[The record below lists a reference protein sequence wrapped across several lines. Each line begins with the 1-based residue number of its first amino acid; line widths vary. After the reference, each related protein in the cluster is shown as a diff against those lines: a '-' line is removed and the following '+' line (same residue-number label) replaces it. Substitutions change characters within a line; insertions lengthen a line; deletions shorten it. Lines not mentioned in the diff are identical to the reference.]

1 MWVDPE
7 DDPRDTG
14 SAPRGEKAVL
24 AEYLDHFRMTFEM
37 KCEGLDAEQLAQRSV
52 PPSSMS
58 LLGLVRH
65 LASVEFH
72 WFRRFIEGHMELAR
86 PFKSPED
93 RDLDFNGA
101 VADPEVVAEAW
112 AAWRARGRHAREVY
126 ERYDDLGTLRRP
138 GGRPERAP
146 GDRRPHDRGVRAAL
160 SGTPTSCASA
170 STAGP
175 ASSVRRCMPRRL
187 LSVARAAGAWRTVGS
202 GRRRD
207 QRSERRDRPGGVVPV
222 PCPR

>member
-1 MWVDPE
+1 MTARTPWLQGIELRVGSANGLGGRMSEPASRKYPDLWVDPE

-14 SAPRGEKAVL
+14 STPRGEKAVL

-52 PPSSMS
+52 PPSTMS

-72 WFRRFIEGHMELAR
+72 WTRRFIEGQMERPR

-101 VADPEVVAEAW
+101 VADDAVVADAW
-112 AAWRARGRHAREVY
+112 AAWRGEIAHAREVF
-126 ERYDDLGTLRRP
+126 ERYDDLGTLVGPEGDQSELREIVVHLIEEYARHC
-138 GGRPERAP
+138 GHADFLRERIDGRT
-146 GDRRPHDRGVRAAL
+146 G
-160 SGTPTSCASA
+160 
-170 STAGP
+170 
-175 ASSVRRCMPRRL
+175 
-187 LSVARAAGAWRTVGS
+187 
-202 GRRRD
+202 
-207 QRSERRDRPGGVVPV
+207 Q
-222 PCPR
+222 